1 MDIDIRPIKPDEF
14 EAYTRA
20 VGRSFGMHP
29 RDEEVAVWRGVT
41 EYERSLAAFEGTEIV
56 GTAAAFSLEVTVP
69 GGRLPMAGITAVGV
83 APTHRRQGLLTTM
96 MRRQTD
102 DAHEAGE
109 LLAGLWASEG
119 VIYQRFGYGMATFA
133 ADLEIEP
140 YRSAFTRPLEHNG
153 RVRLVEKAD
162 ALELF
167 PAVYDRVLQGQPG
180 MLARTPAWWEEIYA
194 DLEPWRGG
202 ASALF
207 FAIYSSAEGDDE
219 GYLAYRVKHE
229 WPESGPSILKVRE
242 LMAASPGA
250 YAALWRFCLDH
261 DLINKIQAW
270 PMRQEE
276 PLLHLLANPRQLNL
290 KLGDGLWI
298 RLLDVPKALASRRYS
313 DPGRI
318 VLEVRD
324 TFCPW
329 NDGRFQL
336 EAGPDGAECVPT
348 EREPDLALEA
358 RDLGAAYLGGVRF
371 SALSR
376 AGRVGQ
382 LTPDALAR
390 ADAMFQWDPP
400 PWCPQVF

>member
-14 EAYTRA
+14 DAYARA
-20 VGRSFGMHP
+20 VERSFGVHP
-29 RDEEVAVWRGVT
+29 RDEEIATWRGVT
-41 EYERSLAAFEGTEIV
+41 EYERSLAAFEGSEIV

-69 GGRLPMAGITAVGV
+69 GGHLPMAGLTAVGV
-83 APTHRRQGLLTTM
+83 APTHRRQGLLTMM

-119 VIYQRFGYGMATFA
+119 AIYQRFGYGMATFA
-133 ADLEIEP
+133 ADLEIER
-140 YRSAFTRPLEHNG
+140 YRSAFTRPLEPAG
-153 RVRLVEKAD
+153 RVRLVDKAA

-167 PAVYDRVLQGQPG
+167 PAVYDRILPGQPG
-180 MLARTPAWWEEIYA
+180 MLARTPAWWEELYA
-194 DLEPWRGG
+194 DLENWRGG

-207 FAIYSSAEGDDE
+207 FAIYSSAGGSDE
-219 GYLAYRVKHE
+219 GYLAYRVKHA
-229 WPESGPSILKVRE
+229 WPESGPSIFKVRE
-242 LMAASPGA
+242 LMAATPGA

-261 DLINKIQAW
+261 DLMNKIQAW
-270 PMRQEE
+270 PMRPEE

-290 KLGDGLWI
+290 KVGDGLWL
-298 RLLDVPKALASRRYS
+298 RLLDVPMALSSRRYS
-313 DPGRI
+313 NPDRL

-329 NDGRFQL
+329 NDGRFEL

-348 EREPDLALEA
+348 DREPDLALEA
-358 RDLGAAYLGGVRF
+358 WDLGAAYLGGVRF
-371 SALSR
+371 STLSR

-382 LTPDALAR
+382 LTPYALAR

>member
-20 VGRSFGMHP
+20 VERSFGVHP
-29 RDEEVAVWRGVT
+29 RDEEIATWRGVT
-41 EYERSLAAFEGTEIV
+41 EYERSLAAFEGSEIV
-56 GTAAAFSLEVTVP
+56 GTAAAFSFVLTVP
-69 GGRLPMAGITAVGV
+69 GGQVPMAALTAVGV
-83 APTHRRQGLLTTM
+83 APTHRRQGLLTTL

-102 DAHEAGE
+102 DAYEAGE
-109 LLAGLWASEG
+109 VLGGLWASEG
-119 VIYQRFGYGMATFA
+119 AIYQRFGYGLATFA
-133 ADLEIEP
+133 ADLEIER
-140 YRSAFTRPLEHNG
+140 YRSAFTRPLERTG
-153 RVRLVEKAD
+153 RVRLVDKPT

-167 PAVYDRVLQGQPG
+167 PAIYGRILPEQPG
-180 MLARTPAWWEEIYA
+180 MLARTQTWWEQIFA
-194 DLEPWRGG
+194 DLEHWRGG

-207 FAIYSSAEGDDE
+207 FAIYSSAEGGDE
-219 GYLAYRVKHE
+219 GYLVYRVKHA
-229 WPESGPSILKVRE
+229 WPESGPSVFKVRE
-242 LMAASPGA
+242 LMATTPEA

-261 DLINKIQAW
+261 DLIDKIQAW
-270 PMRQEE
+270 PMRPEE
-276 PLLHLLANPRQLNL
+276 PLLHLLANPRKLNL
-290 KLGDGLWI
+290 KLGDGLWL
-298 RLLDVPKALASRRYS
+298 RLLDLPKALSSRRYS
-313 DPGRI
+313 AKDRL

-329 NDGRFQL
+329 NDGRFEL

-348 EREPDLALEA
+348 DREPDLALEV

-371 SALSR
+371 STLSR

>member
-14 EAYTRA
+14 DAYTRA

-29 RDEEVAVWRGVT
+29 RDEEIASWRGVT

-56 GTAAAFSLEVTVP
+56 GTAAAFSLDVTVP

-119 VIYQRFGYGMATFA
+119 VIYQRFGYGLATFA
-133 ADLEIEP
+133 ADLEIER
-140 YRSAFTRPLEHNG
+140 YRSEFTRALEPTG
-153 RVRLVEKAD
+153 RVRLVDKA
-162 ALELF
+162 AAMELF
-167 PAVYDRVLQGQPG
+167 PAVYDRILPGQPG

-194 DLEPWRGG
+194 DLENWRSG
-202 ASALF
+202 ASPLF
-207 FAIYSSAEGDDE
+207 FAIYSSPEGGDE

-229 WPESGPSILKVRE
+229 WPDSGPSLFKVRE
-242 LMAASPGA
+242 LMASTPAA

-270 PMRQEE
+270 PMRMEE
-276 PLLHLLANPRQLNL
+276 PLLHLLANPRHLNL
-290 KLGDGLWI
+290 KVGDGLWL
-298 RLLDVPKALASRRYS
+298 RLLDVPGALSSRRYS
-313 DPGRI
+313 DPGR
-318 VLEVRD
+318 VVFEVRD
-324 TFCPW
+324 AFCPW
-329 NDGRFQL
+329 NDGRFEL
-336 EAGPDGAECVPT
+336 EAGPDGAECGPT
-348 EREPDLALEA
+348 DREPDLALEA

-371 SALSR
+371 SALCR
-376 AGRVGQ
+376 AGRVAQ